1 VLDAVLSDFLLTGAT
16 EANNIVAYSGFTT
29 IDFGGAPRLSRPFD
43 ELTFAT
49 PLSTVSFDA
58 GSGLSVGSML
68 DVRAFNMSGGLLG
81 STSVALMPEFQRV
94 SLSGMGITRLVYGV
108 DDEFA
113 EFAIDNLN
121 TAPGLALVGAWYGVT
136 KGYSAELFWYVWGS
150 CTAGVLYGAYA
161 TWFGMR
167 ELARLAW
174 RWNSPLR
181 TLDRG

>member
-1 VLDAVLSDFLLTGAT
+1 M
-16 EANNIVAYSGFTT
+16 AYSGFTT

-113 EFAIDNLN
+113 QFAIDNLN
-121 TAPGLALVGAWYGVT
+121 TTPGGGSPVPKPMTLSLFGVALGAM
-136 KGYSAELFWYVWGS
+136 AF
-150 CTAGVLYGAYA
+150 
-161 TWFGMR
+161 
-167 ELARLAW
+167 ARG
-174 RWNSPLR
+174 RR
-181 TLDRG
+181 RG

>member
-113 EFAIDNLN
+113 QFAIDNLN
-121 TAPGLALVGAWYGVT
+121 TTPGGGPPVPKPMTLSLFGVALGAM
-136 KGYSAELFWYVWGS
+136 AF
-150 CTAGVLYGAYA
+150 
-161 TWFGMR
+161 
-167 ELARLAW
+167 ARG
-174 RWNSPLR
+174 RR
-181 TLDRG
+181 RG